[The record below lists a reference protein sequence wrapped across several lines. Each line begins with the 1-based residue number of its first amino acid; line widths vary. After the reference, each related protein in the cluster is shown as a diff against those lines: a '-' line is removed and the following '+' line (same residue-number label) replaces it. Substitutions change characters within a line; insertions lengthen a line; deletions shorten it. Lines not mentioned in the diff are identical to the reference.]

1 MFIFTGQMFC
11 SCIIGA
17 FFKKTSLKNLKKNYC
32 KFFLVYRITGLLLK
46 ALSKLIYEVSWFICD
61 TTTSVTLCRAV
72 SMTTKNWELEECSE
86 SRKINV
92 FGCQIGPKLKK
103 LERFFSRKG
112 IRRISETIGQVVLQ
126 VGITIT
132 SKKILI
138 LNKRDY

>member
-1 MFIFTGQMFC
+1 
-11 SCIIGA
+11 
-17 FFKKTSLKNLKKNYC
+17 
-32 KFFLVYRITGLLLK
+32 
-46 ALSKLIYEVSWFICD
+46 
-61 TTTSVTLCRAV
+61 
-72 SMTTKNWELEECSE
+72 MTTKNWELEECSE
-86 SRKINV
+86 SWKINV